1 MNRLRKIRGV
11 YYKWNDLAKKRSP
24 TLKDSTNVGFVAQ
37 EMQAMFPE
45 LVSKPDEDG
54 YIGVYYAQVAAVV
67 AEAVKEL
74 ADNMDERLEALAHP
88 EKQHSK
94 RHGQIVTDAE
104 KSVQDFLDRLDEL
117 ERTASSSSSF
127 NAWLLLAVGFLLV
140 TNAMLLASLIFG
152 KDRKKLEIEKERIVE
167 FVAA

>member
-24 TLKDSTNVGFVAQ
+24 TLKDSTNVGFIAQ

-45 LVSKPDEDG
+45 LVSKPDKDG
-54 YIGVYYAQVAAVV
+54 YIGIYYSQVAAVV

-74 ADNMDERLEALAHP
+74 ADNMDERLEALARP
-88 EKQHSK
+88 EKRHNK

-104 KSVQDFLDRLDEL
+104 KTEQDLLDRLDVL
-117 ERTASSSSSF
+117 ERSAISSP
-127 NAWLLLAVGFLLV
+127 ALVPWLLLAVVFLLV
-140 TNAMLLASLIFG
+140 TNAMLLAGLAFE
-152 KDRKKLEIEKERIVE
+152 KDRKRIERDEISK
-167 FVAA
+167 A